1 MKLHELDALIDDWF
15 EGRISESDAAKL
27 SAELEQSAA
36 SRAHYWETASVHG
49 LLEHTMQQAS
59 LRSVT
64 GQVPP
69 IPPKRIQ
76 WLGWRSLA
84 AAAVVVFT
92 GIWAWL
98 MWKPSHPATVSPL
111 ASLAA
116 ANDAVWADPN
126 VELALRSGELPQGAL
141 RLESGTAEFLCMD
154 GATVVIRGPASVRF
168 MDLKRVFVEDGRI
181 FCRCPSPESRLS
193 IVTPAT
199 EIQDLGTEF
208 TVEARADQ
216 STLVAV
222 LSGEVQVGKTQTQ
235 LLRKGQSAVVRGDGL
250 LVIQP
255 LAQEDFSELLL
266 ASPTVNDAIRHGRN
280 LLADPGFEQ
289 GLREQTWSGTEP
301 NLAASP
307 SGGRSGGAVRIRSNG
322 QAHWPQCRQKI
333 ATGDIAGRLVVGTVW
348 AAPSGGALRSKQ
360 SAVLKIVFVND
371 KGRDFAFAMRRFL
384 DAKSSPDRFEQAQVA
399 ALAPPGTRS
408 VQLQLMFQTNL
419 RESGSILFDDA
430 ALMIA
435 DSEIKQDTS
444 K

>member
-76 WLGWRSLA
+76 WLGWPSLA

-98 MWKPSHPATVSPL
+98 MWKPSHPATASPL
-111 ASLAA
+111 ATLAA
-116 ANDAVWADPN
+116 ANDAVWGDPN
-126 VELALRSGELPQGAL
+126 VELSLRSGELPPGVML
-141 RLESGTAEFLCMD
+141 LESGTAEFLCVD
-154 GATVVIRGPASVRF
+154 GATVVLRGPAAVRF
-168 MDLKRVFVEDGRI
+168 LAQKRVLVESGRI

-193 IVTPAT
+193 IETPAT

-266 ASPTVNDAIRHGRN
+266 ASPTVNEALNHGRN
-280 LLADPGFEQ
+280 LLLDPGFEH
-289 GLREQTWSGTEP
+289 GLSVETWNGTEP
-301 NLAASP
+301 NIAQTTT
-307 SGGRSGGAVRIRSNG
+307 GGRTGAAVAIRSNG
-322 QAHWPQCRQKI
+322 EAHWPQCRQKI
-333 ATGDIAGRLVVGTVW
+333 ATGEIAGRLVVASVW
-348 AAPSGGALRSKQ
+348 AAPSAKSLQSRQ
-360 SAVLKIVFVND
+360 SAVLKIVFMNE

-384 DAKSSPDRFEQAQVA
+384 DVKSTPDQFMQAQVA
-399 ALAPPGTRS
+399 ALAPPGTHS

-430 ALMIA
+430 SLVIA
-435 DSEIKQDTS
+435 DTDARDSGK
-444 K
+444 